1 MCTGNL
7 LVLVA
12 GTCTCCRITHRPTC
26 TYYMKYVYTCVGRV
40 IREGRRLTIGM
51 LIDILTAVLMSH
63 VS

>member
-26 TYYMKYVYTCVGRV
+26 TCTYYMKYVCVGRV

-51 LIDILTAVLMSH
+51 LIDILTVVLMSH